1 MAWLNTAITE
11 KLSVIENI
19 KSLLGLSPGA
29 NPIEKFTA
37 NFILPL
43 KNSK

>member
-29 NPIEKFTA
+29 NPIEKFTS
-37 NFILPL
+37 NYILPL
-43 KNSK
+43 RNSK